1 MDSDT
6 SSPTAATF
14 PALFHVLGS
23 ALTGLQPLL
32 LLLCSRPKRTS
43 ERPWD
48 RPPCTAAPHLLP
60 PLPVF

>member
-1 MDSDT
+1 MDSGT

-14 PALFHVLGS
+14 RLRLCLGS
-23 ALTGLQPLL
+23 ALTGLRPLL

>member
-1 MDSDT
+1 MDSGT

-14 PALFHVLGS
+14 QLRLGS
-23 ALTGLQPLL
+23 ALIGLWPLL

-48 RPPCTAAPHLLP
+48 RAPCTAALHLLP